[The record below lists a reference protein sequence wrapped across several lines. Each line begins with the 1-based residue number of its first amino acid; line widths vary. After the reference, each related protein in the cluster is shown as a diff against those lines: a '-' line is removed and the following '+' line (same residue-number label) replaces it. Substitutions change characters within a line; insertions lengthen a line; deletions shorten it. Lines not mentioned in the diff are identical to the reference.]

1 MQIRFGIENIHE
13 IERKRKKKSFCRGR
27 GRHIFRGSEEA
38 KRFIHG
44 NIAFLR
50 AALPGHRM
58 CKNRSE
64 RMGSN
69 EVKFPRSEN
78 GDDDL
83 QTVRDGET

>member
-1 MQIRFGIENIHE
+1 VRL
-13 IERKRKKKSFCRGR
+13 KKKKKFLTRGR
-27 GRHIFRGSEEA
+27 GLHIFRGSEEA
-38 KRFIHG
+38 KRFIRG
-44 NIAFLR
+44 NVAFLY
-50 AALPGHRM
+50 AALLGHCV

-69 EVKFPRSEN
+69 EVKFSRSEN